1 MLWRWRLNIRVE
13 RWCIYSGP
21 AFVVMFGI
29 GYWAIAHLVPPPSP
43 LQTPA
48 EVVSFYSHRTNYIR
62 LGLLVALAGVPLQL
76 PFVTAISRQ
85 LRRIEGKFATLSAIQ
100 LAAGALGVLILT
112 YPFIIMEAT
121 AFRPE
126 RNPDVTQGLN
136 DVAWTAFLGVFF
148 VAVLQNIAIAIGI
161 FSDRRPDPII
171 PRWLGYFNIFVALS
185 FIPAG
190 LLFFVKSGPFA
201 WPGIFVWWIPAILFF
216 VWYLVMAYALL
227 GALKHEIAESVGR
240 DQSTAGLNLGDGDS
254 QGVAHAAPRATRF
267 PAAGGDSV
275 A

>member
-1 MLWRWRLNIRVE
+1 MSIRVE

-21 AFVVMFGI
+21 AFVVLFGI

-43 LQTPA
+43 LKTPA
-48 EVVSFYSHRTNYIR
+48 EVAAFYSHDTNYLR
-62 LGLLVALAGVPLQL
+62 SGLLISLAGVPLQL

-85 LRRIEGKFATLSAIQ
+85 LRRIEGEAATLAVIQ

-112 YPFIIMEAT
+112 FPFILMEAI

-148 VAVLQNIAIAIGI
+148 VAVLQNIAISLAIL
-161 FSDRRPDPII
+161 SDGNQEPIL
-171 PRWLGYFNIFVALS
+171 PRWLAYFNIFVALS

-190 LLFFVKSGPFA
+190 LLFFLKSGPFA
-201 WPGIFVWWIPAILFF
+201 WPGVFVWWIPAILFF
-216 VWYLVMAYALL
+216 VWYLVMARALL
-227 GALKHEIAESVGR
+227 GALKHEVARTRGR
-240 DQSTAGLNLGDGDS
+240 DQSAPRLNHGDDDS
-254 QGVAHAAPRATRF
+254 QGADHAAVRAT
-267 PAAGGDSV
+267 
-275 A
+275 

>member
-1 MLWRWRLNIRVE
+1 MNIRVE

-21 AFVVMFGI
+21 AFVVLFGI
-29 GYWAIAHLVPPPSP
+29 GYWAIAQLVPPPSP
-43 LQTPA
+43 LKTPV
-48 EVVSFYSHRTNYIR
+48 EVVSFYSDRGNSLR

-85 LRRIEGKFATLSAIQ
+85 LRRIGREVATLSVIQ

-112 YPFIIMEAT
+112 FPFILMEAI
-121 AFRPE
+121 AFRPL

-148 VAVLQNIAIAIGI
+148 VAVLQNTAIAIGI
-161 FSDRRPDPII
+161 FSDRRPEPILA
-171 PRWLGYFNIFVALS
+171 RWLAYFNIFVALS

-216 VWYLVMAYALL
+216 VWYLVMAVALL
-227 GALKHEIAESVGR
+227 GALKHEAAETVGR
-240 DQSTAGLNLGDGDS
+240 DQSAARLSLGDDDC
-254 QGVAHAAPRATRF
+254 QGSD
-267 PAAGGDSV
+267 PAA
-275 A
+275 AQAT